1 MTTSVLSDFILE
13 KSHDPL
19 PHTKIECANGGVLFL
34 DEIGNMPL
42 TIQQQLLRLLEQKT
56 FTRVGGTTEIDIDF
70 VLICGT
76 NTPLQDA
83 VSKGTFRSDL
93 FYRINQFTTELPA
106 LTAVPDVLPTFID
119 FFAALFNEKYGT
131 QKILSPHLYHQLIQH
146 PWPGNI
152 RELKNTLQTIV
163 ALDLDDIQAL
173 SSPPQGCPQL
183 GLSLPETLRAIEKQA
198 ISTSLKDH
206 HYHIGNTASALGLKR
221 TTLQSKLKSLSISVN

>member
-1 MTTSVLSDFILE
+1 M
-13 KSHDPL
+13 
-19 PHTKIECANGGVLFL
+19 
-34 DEIGNMPL
+34 
-42 TIQQQLLRLLEQKT
+42 
-56 FTRVGGTTEIDIDF
+56 
-70 VLICGT
+70 
-76 NTPLQDA
+76 
-83 VSKGTFRSDL
+83 SKGTFRSDL

-119 FFAALFNEKYGT
+119 FFA
-131 QKILSPHLYHQLIQH
+131 HLYHQLIQH
-146 PWPGNI
+146 PWPWNL

-206 HYHIGNTASALGLKR
+206 HYHIRNTASALGLKR
-221 TTLQSKLKSLSISVN
+221 TTLQSKLKSLSIPVN